1 MFSPDILRLIFGYLD
16 FESKQK
22 RAVLVNKQWFDI
34 IRDNS
39 ALSGHLVLRP
49 PSGNATAD
57 EINEILKGWSGLTT
71 LEIPS
76 VNDME
81 KIKYAQCKMLKKVYV
96 RTNIELN
103 FWCHINK
110 ICFDPKVIQ
119 TPTPEQALECSA
131 SLIVKWEE
139 DLTIESW
146 DPFGKMK
153 NLETL
158 TIIIDCGEFLLS
170 DFIVDLQNY
179 CTQVSTIE
187 ITNDIPGYWDGYIS
201 LEQRNLDKFKNL
213 ETLVLKNCRLCYGYG
228 ISKPIHIKE
237 LHHINESKSFLNE
250 DYISQYPQHFPSLE
264 KLVIDQSGAPF
275 SMTWKIENLTK
286 ILDYLASFKYIHL
299 KITTEI
305 LLTDNFWFVDETDLN
320 TMNIE
325 RQLEAIDMDVNEE
338 DLDVEM
344 ISLDKMTLTVEKRHH
359 ILEKA
364 LEIIRTKFPIESE
377 IELVDGR
384 SGLSIVKEKWKQAQ
398 IQPVSKFKMAEAR
411 RLFAEGVNRW

>member
-1 MFSPDILRLIFGYLD
+1 
-16 FESKQK
+16 
-22 RAVLVNKQWFDI
+22 
-34 IRDNS
+34 
-39 ALSGHLVLRP
+39 
-49 PSGNATAD
+49 
-57 EINEILKGWSGLTT
+57 
-71 LEIPS
+71 
-76 VNDME
+76 
-81 KIKYAQCKMLKKVYV
+81 MLKKVYV

-103 FWCHINK
+103 FWCHVNK

-131 SLIVKWEE
+131 SLIVQWQK
-139 DLTIESW
+139 DLTIASW
-146 DPFGKMK
+146 NPFGKMK

-158 TIIIDCGEFLLS
+158 TISYDILDDGSRFWLS
-170 DFIVDLQNY
+170 DFLGDLQNY

-187 ITNDIPGYWDGYIS
+187 ITNDNPGYWNGYIS

-213 ETLVLKNCRLCYGYG
+213 KTLVLKDCRLCYGYG

-237 LHHINESKSFLNE
+237 LHHINASKPSFLNE

-275 SMTWKIENLTK
+275 SMFWKIENLTK

-305 LLTDNFWFVDETDLN
+305 LLTDNLRFVDETDLN
-320 TMNIE
+320 ALNIK
-325 RQLEAIDMDVNEE
+325 RQLAAVDMDVNEE
-338 DLDVEM
+338 DFDVEM
-344 ISLDKMTLTVEKRHH
+344 LSHKPKNPMTAEKRHQ

-364 LEIIRTKFPIESE
+364 LEIIREKFPIESE

-384 SGLSIVKEKWKQAQ
+384 SRLSIVKEKWKQAE
-398 IQPVSKFKMAEAR
+398 IQQVSEFKIAEIR
-411 RLFAEGVNRW
+411 SLIR

>member
-22 RAVLVNKQWFDI
+22 RAVLVNKKWFDI

-39 ALSGHLVLRP
+39 TLSGHLVLWP

-96 RTNIELN
+96 RTYIELN
-103 FWCHINK
+103 FWCHINE

-139 DLTIESW
+139 DLTIASW
-146 DPFGKMK
+146 DPFGKMT

-158 TIIIDCGEFLLS
+158 TISYICHNDSDLWLS
-170 DFIVDLQNY
+170 DFFEYLQNY

-187 ITNDIPGYWDGYIS
+187 IINDMHGYWDSYIFC
-201 LEQRNLDKFKNL
+201 LDKFKNL
-213 ETLVLKNCRLCYGYG
+213 ETLVLKNCKLYG
-228 ISKPIHIKE
+228 IAKPIHIKE
-237 LHHINESKSFLNE
+237 LHHINERESFLNE
-250 DYISQYPQHFPSLE
+250 DYITQYSQQFPSLE

-275 SMTWKIENLTK
+275 SINWKIENLTK

-299 KITTEI
+299 KITAEV
-305 LLTDNFWFVDETDLN
+305 LLTDNLRFVDETGLN
-320 TMNIE
+320 ALNIE
-325 RQLEAIDMDVNEE
+325 RQLLAVDMDVNEE
-338 DLDVEM
+338 DFDVEM
-344 ISLDKMTLTVEKRHH
+344 LSHKPKNPMTAEKRHQ

-364 LEIIRTKFPIESE
+364 LEIIREKFPIESE

-384 SGLSIVKEKWKQAQ
+384 SRLSIVKEKWKQAE
-398 IQPVSKFKMAEAR
+398 IQQVSEFKIAEIR
-411 RLFAEGVNRW
+411 SLIR